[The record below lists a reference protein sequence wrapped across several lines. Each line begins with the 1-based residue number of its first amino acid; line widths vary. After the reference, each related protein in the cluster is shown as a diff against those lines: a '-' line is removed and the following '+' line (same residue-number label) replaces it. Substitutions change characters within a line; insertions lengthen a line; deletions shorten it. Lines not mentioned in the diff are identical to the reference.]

1 MESPAKEIK
10 KLSRWGK
17 FVRFVFRFF
26 SILVITCY
34 LLSYLSSHFS
44 PSVFNVVS
52 VLGLFFWP
60 LLLLFLLATIVM
72 AFRKEWK
79 WLIAFG
85 ICFAFSLPDLFS
97 FLSFHSGGSKTYS
110 SGLGVVLM
118 THNTHLMGYY
128 DGESAKQNRDAI
140 LNEIQTVKPNILCL
154 QECYWNTN
162 GGDFL
167 SEQSRNDIL
176 SGYTVH
182 ERTTHVLSDGGR
194 FGLVI
199 FSKYPVV
206 NQGQVPFEN
215 EVNNFCI
222 YIDVL
227 VGSDT
232 VRIYNAHLQSFRL
245 KKKSLQ
251 LFDEKIDMNEI
262 QNESKP
268 LLTQLYGASL
278 KRSKQVD
285 VLASHIEGC
294 SHKVIVAGDFNDTPV
309 SYTYNRLMRSL
320 EDSFLDAGN
329 GIGSTYRG
337 PLFGLRIDYVL
348 HSKGLRAK
356 AYSTSEAGA
365 SDHRPVI
372 VTF

>member
-10 KLSRWGK
+10 KLSHWGK
-17 FVRFVFRFF
+17 FVRFAFRLF
-26 SILVITCY
+26 SLVVISFY
-34 LLSYLSSHFS
+34 LLSYTSAHFT
-44 PSVFNVVS
+44 PSVFMFFS

-60 LLLLFLLATIVM
+60 VLLLFLFATVAM
-72 AFRKEWK
+72 VFRKEWK

-85 ICFAFSLPDLFS
+85 VCFAFSLPDL
-97 FLSFHSGGSKTYS
+97 LSFFNFSSSATGQSKE
-110 SGLGVVLM
+110 LGMTLM

-128 DGESAKQNRDAI
+128 DGENAKRNRDAI
-140 LNEIQTVKPNILCL
+140 LNEIQNVKPNILCL

-167 SEQSRNDIL
+167 SEQSRNEIL
-176 SGYTVH
+176 SGYAVH

-199 FSKYPVV
+199 FSNYPVV
-206 NQGQVPFEN
+206 SQGQVPFEN

-222 YIDVL
+222 YMDVL
-227 VGSDT
+227 AGSDT
-232 VRIYNAHLQSFRL
+232 VRVYNAHLQSFRL

-251 LFDEKIDMNEI
+251 LFDENIDMNEI

-268 LLTQLYGASL
+268 LFIQLYRSSL
-278 KRSKQVD
+278 KRSQQVN
-285 VLASHIEGC
+285 VLAAHIESC
-294 SHKVIVAGDFNDTPV
+294 KYKVIVAGDFNDPPI
-309 SYTYNRLMRSL
+309 SYTYNRLTRSL
-320 EDSFLDAGN
+320 EDSFQDAGK

-337 PLFGLRIDYVL
+337 PLLGLRIDYVL
-348 HSKGLRAK
+348 HSKGLRANSY
-356 AYSTSEAGA
+356 ATSEAGA

-372 VTF
+372 VKF

>member
-1 MESPAKEIK
+1 MESPANEIK
-10 KLSRWGK
+10 KLSHWRK
-17 FVRFVFRFF
+17 FVRFIFRLL
-26 SILVITCY
+26 SLMVISFY
-34 LLSYLSSHFS
+34 LLSYTSAHFT
-44 PSVFNVVS
+44 PSVFMFFS
-52 VLGLFFWP
+52 VLGLFFLP
-60 LLLLFLLATIVM
+60 VLLLFLFAAVVM

-85 ICFAFSLPDLFS
+85 VCFVFSLPDL
-97 FLSFHSGGSKTYS
+97 LSFFNFS
-110 SGLGVVLM
+110 SLKETEARELGMTVM

-128 DGESAKQNRDAI
+128 DGENAKKNRDAI
-140 LNEIQTVKPNILCL
+140 LNEIQQVKPNILCL

-167 SEQSRNDIL
+167 SEKSRNEIL

-182 ERTTHVLSDGGR
+182 ERTTHVLSNGGR

-199 FSKYPVV
+199 FSNYPVV
-206 NQGQVPFEN
+206 SQGQVPFEN

-222 YIDVL
+222 YMDVL

-232 VRIYNAHLQSFRL
+232 VRIYNAHLQSFLL

-251 LFDEKIDMNEI
+251 LFDENIDMNEI

-268 LLTQLYGASL
+268 LFIQLYRSSL
-278 KRSKQVD
+278 KRSQQVN
-285 VLASHIEGC
+285 VLAAHVESC
-294 SHKVIVAGDFNDTPV
+294 KHKVIVAGDFNDTPI
-309 SYTYNRLMRSL
+309 SYTYNRLTRSL
-320 EDSFLDAGN
+320 EDSFQEAGK

-337 PLFGLRIDYVL
+337 PLLGLRIDYVL
-348 HSKGLRAK
+348 HSKGLCAS

-372 VTF
+372 VKF

>member
-17 FVRFVFRFF
+17 FVRFVFRLF
-26 SILVITCY
+26 SLVVISFY
-34 LLSYLSSHFS
+34 LLSFLSSHFT
-44 PSVFNVVS
+44 PSVFKFFS

-60 LLLLFLLATIVM
+60 LLLLYLVAAIVM

-85 ICFAFSLPDLFS
+85 ICFTFSIPDLFS
-97 FLSFHSGGSKTYS
+97 FFSFYSGKAQTSGGIGMT
-110 SGLGVVLM
+110 VM
-118 THNTHLMGYY
+118 THNSHLMGFY
-128 DGESAKQNRDAI
+128 DGENAKKNRDAI
-140 LNEIQTVKPNILCL
+140 LNEIQHVKPNILCL

-167 SEQSRNDIL
+167 SEQARNEIL
-176 SGYTVH
+176 PGYSVH

-199 FSKYPVV
+199 FSSYPVV
-206 NQGQVPFEN
+206 SQGQVPFEN
-215 EVNNFCI
+215 EVNNFSI
-222 YIDVL
+222 YMDVL

-232 VRIYNAHLQSFRL
+232 LRIYNAHLQSFRL

-251 LFDEKIDMNEI
+251 LFDENIDMNEI

-268 LLTQLYGASL
+268 LFIQLYRSSL
-278 KRSKQVD
+278 KRSQQVN
-285 VLASHIEGC
+285 VLAAHVESC
-294 SHKVIVAGDFNDTPV
+294 KYKTIVMGDFNDTPI
-309 SYTYNRLMRSL
+309 SYTYNRLTRIL
-320 EDSFLDAGN
+320 EDSFRDSGS

-337 PLFGLRIDYVL
+337 PLLGLRIDYVL
-348 HSKGLRAK
+348 HSKGLHANS
-356 AYSTSEAGA
+356 YSTSEAGA

-372 VTF
+372 VKF

>member
-1 MESPAKEIK
+1 MEAQTKEIN

-17 FVRFVFRFF
+17 FVRFIFRLL
-26 SILVITCY
+26 SLVVISFY
-34 LLSYLSSHFS
+34 LLSFISSHFM
-44 PSVFNVVS
+44 PSVFMFFS

-60 LLLLFLLATIVM
+60 LLLMFFVAAIIM
-72 AFRKEWK
+72 ALRKEWK
-79 WLIAFG
+79 WLIVFG

-97 FLSFHSGGSKTYS
+97 FFNFHAKNNESKER
-110 SGLGVVLM
+110 LGMTVM

-128 DGESAKQNRDAI
+128 DGENAKKNRDAI
-140 LNEIQTVKPNILCL
+140 LNEIQNVKPNILCL

-167 SEQSRNDIL
+167 SEQSRNEML
-176 SGYTVH
+176 SGYSLH
-182 ERTTHVLSDGGR
+182 ERTSHVLSDGGR

-199 FSKYPVV
+199 FSNYPVIT
-206 NQGQVPFEN
+206 QGQVPFEN

-232 VRIYNAHLQSFRL
+232 VRVYNAHLQSFRL

-251 LFDEKIDMNEI
+251 LFDENIDMNEI

-268 LLTQLYGASL
+268 LFMQLYRSSL
-278 KRSKQVD
+278 KRSQQVN
-285 VLASHIEGC
+285 VLAAHVESC
-294 SHKVIVAGDFNDTPV
+294 KHKVIVAGDFNDTPI

-320 EDSFLDAGN
+320 EDSFQDAGN

-337 PLFGLRIDYVL
+337 PLLGLRIDYVL
-348 HSKGLRAK
+348 HSKGLHANS
-356 AYSTSEAGA
+356 YSISEAGG

-372 VTF
+372 VKF

>member
-17 FVRFVFRFF
+17 FTRFAFRLF
-26 SILVITCY
+26 SLVVISFY
-34 LLSYLSSHFS
+34 LLSYISAHFT
-44 PSVFNVVS
+44 PNVFMFFS

-60 LLLLFLLATIVM
+60 LLILFLFATVVM
-72 AFRKEWK
+72 TFRKEWK

-97 FLSFHSGGSKTYS
+97 FFNFQSGS
-110 SGLGVVLM
+110 SHAYAPLGMTVM

-128 DGESAKQNRDAI
+128 DGENSKKNRDAI
-140 LNEIQTVKPNILCL
+140 LNEIQRVRPNILCL

-162 GGDFL
+162 EGDFL
-167 SEQSRNDIL
+167 SEQARNEIL
-176 SGYTVH
+176 LGYAVH

-199 FSKYPVV
+199 FSNYPVV
-206 NQGQVPFEN
+206 NRGQVPFEN

-222 YIDVL
+222 FADVA

-245 KKKSLQ
+245 KKKSLE

-268 LLTQLYGASL
+268 LFIQLYRSSL
-278 KRSKQVD
+278 KRSQQVN
-285 VLASHIEGC
+285 VLASHVESC
-294 SHKVIVAGDFNDTPV
+294 RYKVILAGDFNDTPI
-309 SYTYNRLMRSL
+309 SYTYNRLTRSL
-320 EDSFLDAGN
+320 ADSFQESGK
-329 GIGSTYRG
+329 GIGSTYKG
-337 PLFGLRIDYVL
+337 PLLGLRIDYVL
-348 HSKGLRAK
+348 HSKGLEATE
-356 AYSTSEAGA
+356 YTTSEAGF
-365 SDHRPVI
+365 SDHHPVI
-372 VTF
+372 VKF